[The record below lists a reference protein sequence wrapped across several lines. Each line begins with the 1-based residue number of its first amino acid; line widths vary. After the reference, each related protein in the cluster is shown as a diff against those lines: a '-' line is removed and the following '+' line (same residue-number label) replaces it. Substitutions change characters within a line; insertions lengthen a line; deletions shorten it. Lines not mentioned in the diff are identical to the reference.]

1 MLAVVRPP
9 GLAVCWQLE
18 GAHLLTRGEQPR
30 DAAWTSLIP
39 VEACRPLSSE
49 GDSSPFRRLSHTF
62 GVLRP
67 ASPLTVEATAGL
79 RGQSPRSKHHYQAP
93 RRVSR
98 TAFSISRFVS
108 RSRRAER
115 LSWSFLPR
123 ASPISSFARP
133 LLKYRRIGMSVN
145 PRSATLPV
153 SREISLR

>member
-39 VEACRPLSSE
+39 VEACRPHSLCYHA
-49 GDSSPFRRLSHTF
+49 PFRD
-62 GVLRP
+62 
-67 ASPLTVEATAGL
+67 
-79 RGQSPRSKHHYQAP
+79 
-93 RRVSR
+93 SR
-98 TAFSISRFVS
+98 TAFSISRRVS
-108 RSRRAER
+108 FSRRAER

-133 LLKYRRIGMSVN
+133 LLKYRRS
-145 PRSATLPV
+145 
-153 SREISLR
+153 